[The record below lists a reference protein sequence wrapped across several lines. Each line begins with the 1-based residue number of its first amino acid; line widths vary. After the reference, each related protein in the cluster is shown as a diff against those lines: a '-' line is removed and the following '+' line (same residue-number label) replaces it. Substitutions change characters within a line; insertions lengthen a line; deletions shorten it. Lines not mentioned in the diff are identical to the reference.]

1 MKRICNS
8 GRWLS
13 MVIVAALLLA
23 TPACQRHPYRIPDPK
38 GPPIAKVKRNRTPGN
53 EAADGR
59 VLDVEREA
67 VKMPKNRLDK
77 QGLVKKPK
85 HDQRRLKP
93 RHERRR
99 FLGISMPF

>member
-1 MKRICNS
+1 MKPLYTG

-13 MVIVAALLLA
+13 LGLLAALLLTA
-23 TPACQRHPYRIPDPK
+23 PACQRHPYRIPDPK
-38 GPPIAKVKRNRTPGN
+38 GPPVAKVKRNRTPGN
-53 EAADGR
+53 ESADGR

-85 HDQRRLKP
+85 HETRRLKP

-99 FLGISMPF
+99 FLGINLPF